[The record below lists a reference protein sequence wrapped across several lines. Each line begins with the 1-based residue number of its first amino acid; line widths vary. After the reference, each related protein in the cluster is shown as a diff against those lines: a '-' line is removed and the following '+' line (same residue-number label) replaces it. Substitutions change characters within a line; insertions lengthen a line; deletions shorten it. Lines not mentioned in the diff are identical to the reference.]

1 MWSVSLVN
9 PRVSLPKP
17 GKMVLPELGHGSYD
31 VSDSIEFRYKWRRC
45 RPFRSIQCSL
55 FDKLILYPSF
65 LASNQPCLSI
75 HDGNAHREASRP
87 YRLWNDE
94 SATLLSAVIRLRPL
108 IHCLDLTW
116 RETPVPDEQAFAAM
130 KAALKSGCNFWNGGE
145 LYGKPH
151 ANSLH
156 LLNRYFTK
164 YPEDADKVV
173 LSIKG
178 AIAPG
183 EMRPDGSEKNIR
195 RSIDECLKILDGKK
209 FLDIFEQARQDPKVP
224 LKESMDTMA
233 QYIKEGKL
241 GGIALSEVTA
251 DQIREAAALHPIA
264 AVEVEM
270 SLQTPDILTNGV
282 AATCAELNIPVAAYS
297 PLGRGLLTATIT
309 KIGDIDPSDIRHHL
323 PRFAAGN
330 LEKNAQMGNEIQKV
344 AKAKGCTPAQ
354 IALAW

>member
-1 MWSVSLVN
+1 M
-9 PRVSLPKP
+9 
-17 GKMVLPELGHGSYD
+17 
-31 VSDSIEFRYKWRRC
+31 
-45 RPFRSIQCSL
+45 
-55 FDKLILYPSF
+55 
-65 LASNQPCLSI
+65 
-75 HDGNAHREASRP
+75 
-87 YRLWNDE
+87 
-94 SATLLSAVIRLRPL
+94 L

-116 RETPVPDEQAFAAM
+116 RATPAPDEQAFAAM
-130 KAALKSGCNFWNGGE
+130 KAALNSGCNFWNGGE

-178 AIAPG
+178 AIVPG
-183 EMRPDGSEKNIR
+183 ELVPDGSEQGIR

-209 FLDIFEQARQDPKVP
+209 SLDIFEQARQDPKVP

-233 QYIKEGKL
+233 QYVKEGKL

-251 DQIREAAALHPIA
+251 DQIKEAAALHPIA

-282 AATCAELNIPVAAYS
+282 AAICAELKIPIVAYS

-309 KIGDIDPSDIRHHL
+309 KVGDIDPSDVRHHS

-330 LEKNAQMGNEIQKV
+330 LEKNAEMGNEIQKV